1 MTSRLTVNMLV
12 CGACGWGVYSRARHD
27 FRRCPCDAVHV
38 DGGFDYFKCG
48 YDPKKVQPRFVSLTL
63 RVRKRETLYND
74 WNKSR
79 DKYGLVPPE
88 KVPKEVGGD
97 HEHHDPRDP
106 DPSAG
111 RQG

>member
-12 CGACGWGVYSRARHD
+12 CGSCGWGVYSRARHD
-27 FRRCPCDAVHV
+27 FRRCPCKAVHV

-48 YDPKKVQPRFVSLTL
+48 YDPKKDRFVSLIL
-63 RVRKRETLYND
+63 RVKRETLYND

-79 DKYGLVPPE
+79 DKYGMVPPE

-97 HEHHDPRDP
+97 HEHRDHPDP

-111 RQG
+111 GQG